1 MLLSDFPKTATW
13 RGVAAVVSHSAHT
26 HVLGQILVGVR
37 SGSRA
42 RKEGRREQAGTRGR
56 AATLP
61 AAWGGS
67 VSYRGVFTQLAEG
80 GEGFL
85 VGFADLLCEIV
96 QLRRHLIAFRAFLL
110 RRLLLLLVPII
121 PDSWKGERRQIRGH

>member
-1 MLLSDFPKTATW
+1 MW
-13 RGVAAVVSHSAHT
+13 
-26 HVLGQILVGVR
+26 VGAP

-42 RKEGRREQAGTRGR
+42 RGQGRRERAWMRGS
-56 AATLP
+56 
-61 AAWGGS
+61 AAWLGS

-96 QLRRHLIAFRAFLL
+96 QLSRHFIAFRAFLL